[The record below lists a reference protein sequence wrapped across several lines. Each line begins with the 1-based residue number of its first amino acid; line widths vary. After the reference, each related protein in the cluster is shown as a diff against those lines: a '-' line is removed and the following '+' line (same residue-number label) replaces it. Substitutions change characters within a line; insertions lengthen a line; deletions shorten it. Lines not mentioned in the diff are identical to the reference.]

1 MWSTGEMTPPGISV
15 ESTRPLG
22 QSILRGLRCRC
33 LVCGVGKLFPRF
45 LKLTPVC
52 RYCGEELHHA
62 RPDDAPPYFVI
73 LIVGHVVVPLVLIA
87 EEVFSPP
94 SWLTASVS
102 ATVACLLAVALLS
115 PVKGA
120 IVGLQWANRMHG
132 FDPRTR
138 ADAGDDWERNRAPA
152 AGHWR

>member
-1 MWSTGEMTPPGISV
+1 MIDKASNMWSTGEMTSPGIAI
-15 ESTRPLG
+15 ESPRPVG
-22 QSILRGLRCRC
+22 QAIMRGLRCRC
-33 LVCGVGKLFPRF
+33 PVCGVGKLFPRF

-52 RYCGEELHHA
+52 KHCGEELHHA

-73 LIVGHVVVPLVLIA
+73 LIVGHVVVPLVLIV

-115 PVKGA
+115 PIKGA

-132 FDPRTR
+132 FDPRAY
-138 ADAGDDWERNRAPA
+138 ADT
-152 AGHWR
+152 